1 MDRGG
6 GKDFS
11 TTCFVIYYIYIY
23 IFIFL
28 IYYKYYIYH
37 IFLIYIY
44 ILFFLLWRIPS
55 ITLLRL
61 PWLFYLFFLQNRAL
75 AADLGRKWGQR
86 EGQAGW
92 NCCKTDFVLCLDC
105 PLCGYLWF
113 TDPFHHCQLFLRNW
127 PIFGSM
133 LCVLCTPLIDKTVGL
148 WKIDNRLFEPYLL
161 KSHRKWQRS
170 PKRSPWFT
178 NC

>member
-11 TTCFVIYYIYIY
+11 TTCFVIYFIY

-28 IYYKYYIYH
+28 IYY
-37 IFLIYIY
+37 IFLIYI
-44 ILFFLLWRIPS
+44 FFFCEEYLLLTCS
-55 ITLLRL
+55 GCHGYFTL
-61 PWLFYLFFLQNRAL
+61 FLQNRAL